1 MKPASPVMYDQL
13 TGQIQAPQN
22 QIFQRGPASQGD
34 TVPASGFDVAVS
46 LTRNA
51 LANDSTYKPASV
63 PGTLGSGPVMD
74 RAMTSYE
81 PGQPSM
87 VTRSM
92 DPTCPSFAW
101 PDAPGGALGSDTS
114 ERKL

>member
-1 MKPASPVMYDQL
+1 MKPASPVLMDQL
-13 TGQIQAPQN
+13 TGRVIPPQN
-22 QIFQRGPASQGD
+22 QIFQRGPALEGSS
-34 TVPASGFDVAVS
+34 VPGSGFEQAVG
-46 LTRNA
+46 LTRGA
-51 LANDSTYKPASV
+51 MQNDSIYKSASV

-74 RAMTSYE
+74 AAMTSYE
-81 PGQPSM
+81 PGQPNM

-92 DPTCPSFAW
+92 DTTCPAFSW